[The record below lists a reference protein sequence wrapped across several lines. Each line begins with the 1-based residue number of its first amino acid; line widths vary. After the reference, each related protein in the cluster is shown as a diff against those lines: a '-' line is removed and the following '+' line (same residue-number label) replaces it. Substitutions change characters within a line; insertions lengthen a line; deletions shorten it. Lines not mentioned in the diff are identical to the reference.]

1 MAPTAKSMLDKT
13 TYHSTLIGE
22 PSPCSSEIERPSEA
36 RPSKIPEEH
45 IEKPTPAGRVPSAL
59 AA

>member
-1 MAPTAKSMLDKT
+1 V
-13 TYHSTLIGE
+13 LIGE
-22 PSPCSSEIERPSEA
+22 PPLVLSEMERPTEG

-45 IEKPTPAGRVPSAL
+45 IEPTPAGRAPVVL